1 MDKIQDKKIETFI
14 IESKD
19 FYGDNCLDDSLSQ
32 KKEKLRG
39 PQGEVYIYEC
49 DENND
54 KKKLIQ
60 KSNLVVFLGREL
72 LAQRLVNIE
81 NPFFTSGNP
90 SKDEF
95 LCWFGLGEGGVRP
108 ADPLSP
114 IPPINNDNCLYSPIP
129 MFDSTSSIYADF
141 HTAGDSYKGGGVYPA
156 TGSYVKQFDL
166 NGVVFQSDVLNDGHQ
181 LVVQITTTI
190 STTNANGYQLSEA
203 GLFTAKSDAAGYNG
217 NFSLF
222 SRITFP
228 ALIKTGDRRL
238 IFVWY
243 LYL

>member
-1 MDKIQDKKIETFI
+1 MDNTQNKKIETFV
-14 IESKD
+14 IESED
-19 FYGDNCLDDSLSQ
+19 FYGDNCLDDSILQ

-39 PQGEVYIYEC
+39 PQGEVHIYDC
-49 DENND
+49 DKKNN

-72 LAQRLVNIE
+72 LAQRLVNLT
-81 NPFFTSGNP
+81 NPFFTSGYP

-95 LCWFGLGEGGVRP
+95 LCWFGLGDGGVRP
-108 ADPLSP
+108 ADPLDP
-114 IPPINNDNCLYSPIP
+114 IPPINNNDFLNSPIP
-129 MFDSTSSIYADF
+129 VFNSTSSAYADF
-141 HTAGDSYKGGGVYPA
+141 HTVGDVYKGGDVYSV

-166 NGVVFQSDVLNDGHQ
+166 NGIVFQNDVLNDSRQ
-181 LVVQITTTI
+181 LVIQITTTI
-190 STTNANGYQLSEA
+190 GTTNANGYQLSEA
-203 GLFTAKSDAAGYNG
+203 GLFTAESNIGGYNG

-222 SRITFP
+222 SRVTFP
-228 ALIKTGDRRL
+228 ALIKTNDRRL

>member
-1 MDKIQDKKIETFI
+1 MDKIQNKKIETFI

-19 FYGDNCLDDSLSQ
+19 NYGDNCLTDSFIQ
-32 KKEKLRG
+32 KKEKIRG
-39 PQGEVYIYEC
+39 PQGEVHIYEC
-49 DENND
+49 NKNND
-54 KKKLIQ
+54 KRKLIQ

-72 LAQRLVNIE
+72 LAQRLVNLS
-81 NPFFTSGNP
+81 NPFFTSGSP

-108 ADPLSP
+108 ADPLDP
-114 IPPINNDNCLYSPIP
+114 IPPINNDNYLYSPIP
-129 MFDSTSSIYADF
+129 MIDSTASAYADF
-141 HTAGDSYKGGGVYPA
+141 HTVGDSYKDGSVYSA

-166 NGVVFQSDVLNDGHQ
+166 NGVIFQSDVLNDSRQ
-181 LVVQITTTI
+181 LVLQITTTI
-190 STTNANGYQLSEA
+190 GITNANGYQLSEA
-203 GLFTAKSDAAGYNG
+203 GLFTAESNNGGYNG